1 MENIMRTPEEIE
13 AILDKIEDFLKSYED
28 ADNEFQT
35 NQRKD
40 HWKEKFGDR
49 LGKYSDKLKTLNGD
63 DFDVLDSSFEEYESE
78 YPDLSD
84 EEYVDALE
92 NNIKSTIERIWPEAP
107 EEVKEEVAEE
117 VVETVT
123 EEEKPAE
130 EAAIESVEEEKPT
143 EEATE
148 EKEEEPKEEKSEEP
162 LKEEVHIE
170 AEDKNGD
177 GEISEDE
184 VETHTVEETEKP
196 SEEEKDEVA
205 EFYKELEEYKENMP
219 QRHKEEE

>member
-1 MENIMRTPEEIE
+1 MRTPEEIE

-84 EEYVDALE
+84 DEYVNALE

-117 VVETVT
+117 VAETVT

-130 EAAIESVEEEKPT
+130 EVKEET
-143 EEATE
+143 T
-148 EKEEEPKEEKSEEP
+148 EEEPKEEEKSEEP

-205 EFYKELEEYKENMP
+205 EFYKELEDYKANMP
-219 QRHKEEE
+219 KRGE